1 MENSSIYNDTEK
13 QDLVFL
19 EIDEMWKK
27 ILEFEDFNGEK
38 MFPHLELLVQA
49 EFFLFP
55 ILTPKFKITT
65 LKILA
70 APSFFVFFKYIFFIL
85 IKFVIF

>member
-1 MENSSIYNDTEK
+1 LPSIYNDKEK
-13 QDLVFL
+13 QELALL

-49 EFFLFP
+49 VLSFPHSPRRSRTYLFNDNRY
-55 ILTPKFKITT
+55 KE
-65 LKILA
+65 
-70 APSFFVFFKYIFFIL
+70 
-85 IKFVIF
+85 